1 MAFIRDSEV
10 GASWWLQRW
19 TFSGVT
25 MFLYLMTLM
34 ILMFTD
40 RCDPLPGL
48 LFYRIRLLTSCKQV
62 KLYEECNFLFTEILS
77 IIGTEGWIFLTIAS
91 DQPVL

>member
-1 MAFIRDSEV
+1 M
-10 GASWWLQRW
+10 
-19 TFSGVT
+19 TTT
-25 MFLYLMTLM
+25 MDVLRCHNVPVPALM

-77 IIGTEGWIFLTIAS
+77 IIGTEG
-91 DQPVL
+91 